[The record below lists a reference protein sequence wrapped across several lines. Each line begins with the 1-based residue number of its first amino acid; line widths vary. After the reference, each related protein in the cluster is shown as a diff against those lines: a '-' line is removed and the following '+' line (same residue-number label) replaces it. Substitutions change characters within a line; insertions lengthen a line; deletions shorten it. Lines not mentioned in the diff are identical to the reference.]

1 MAAKKEQIL
10 TEKLTRIN
18 YPDFEVKAGEEDI
31 PMLFVNG
38 RLICGVLHALS
49 LSDEDLQ
56 ALIDETVE

>member
-18 YPDFEVKAGEEDI
+18 YPDFEVRAGEEDI
-31 PMLFVNG
+31 PMLFIKD